1 VLSKTGVPTP
11 EQLKA
16 VKPSKERLDQGP
28 VVIVECFQEIP
39 CDPCYTV
46 CKKGGFLPF
55 EDINDL
61 PRMDFDKC
69 NGCGI
74 CIGAC
79 PGLAVFV
86 VDESYSEQEALVM
99 IPWEFLPVPEE
110 GSTVKGLNREGHAV
124 APVTVKKVR
133 YAGENNNTHI
143 LTLVAAKEFAHDI
156 RSIGVK
162 E

>member
-1 VLSKTGVPTP
+1 MLNKTGVPTP
-11 EQLKA
+11 EQVEA
-16 VKPSKERLDQGP
+16 VKPSPERLAEGP

-39 CDPCYTV
+39 CDPCYTA
-46 CKKGGFLPF
+46 CKRGGFLPF

-61 PRMDFDKC
+61 PQMDFEKC

-86 VDESYSEQEALVM
+86 VDETYAEDQALLM
-99 IPWEFLPVPEE
+99 IPWEFLPVPAE
-110 GSTVKGLNREGHAV
+110 GSTVKGLNREGEALADV
-124 APVTVKKVR
+124 EVKKVR
-133 YAGENNNTHI
+133 SAGRHNQASI
-143 LTLVAAKEFAHDI
+143 LTLIVPKKYAHYI
-156 RSIGVK
+156 RSIGA